1 MLKALAA
8 LAGSKA
14 ALAGTAAVA
23 LAATGVGVKTATT
36 GSPNPL
42 SWGAQVTQQVQ
53 TCKAAR
59 TDLQHGHGI
68 GQCVSAFAKQHG
80 QQNSDQHQNPNAS
93 QNQGKGKGQG
103 QGQGQGGGNSNNP
116 NKNQHSRP
124 SPTPHK
130 P

>member
-1 MLKALAA
+1 MDFDRWLEAELEARDRASSAEPRPSPRYAAPTRRNPMLKALAA

-68 GQCVSAFAKQHG
+68 GQCLSAFAK
-80 QQNSDQHQNPNAS
+80 P
-93 QNQGKGKGQG
+93 
-103 QGQGQGGGNSNNP
+103 
-116 NKNQHSRP
+116 
-124 SPTPHK
+124 
-130 P
+130 